1 MRRREFL
8 GLVGGAAVTWPFAV
22 RAQQPTMPVIGF
34 LNSALPE
41 LFVERL
47 RGFRL
52 GLKDTGYVEGE
63 NVAIEYRWAENRLD
77 RVPKLLAELIDR
89 RVAVITATGG
99 QVPAMAAK
107 AVNST
112 IPVVFGVPEDPV
124 RIGLVASLGRP
135 GGNMTGVNF
144 FNLEVLAKRLELLRE
159 LVPGA
164 KRVAVLNNPA
174 NVSQTETILRD
185 MQVAARAIGL
195 QIQIFNASTNL
206 EIDEAFAALM
216 RERPDA
222 LFVAPDP
229 LFFGRRVQLS
239 NLAARH
245 ALPATFSVRDNAEA
259 GGLMSYG
266 TDISYAY
273 RQIGVYVGRI
283 LKGAKPADMPVL
295 QADKF
300 ELVINAQTARLL
312 GLTVPPSLL
321 ARADEVI
328 E

>member
-1 MRRREFL
+1 
-8 GLVGGAAVTWPFAV
+8 
-22 RAQQPTMPVIGF
+22 
-34 LNSALPE
+34 
-41 LFVERL
+41 
-47 RGFRL
+47 
-52 GLKDTGYVEGE
+52 
-63 NVAIEYRWAENRLD
+63 
-77 RVPKLLAELIDR
+77 
-89 RVAVITATGG
+89 
-99 QVPAMAAK
+99 
-107 AVNST
+107 
-112 IPVVFGVPEDPV
+112 
-124 RIGLVASLGRP
+124 
-135 GGNMTGVNF
+135 
-144 FNLEVLAKRLELLRE
+144 LEVLAKRLELLRE

-174 NVSQTETILRD
+174 NVLQTETILRD
-185 MQVAARAIGL
+185 MQAAARAIGL

-245 ALPATFSVRDNAEA
+245 ALPATFPVRDNAEA

-283 LKGAKPADMPVL
+283 LKGAKPADVPVL

-300 ELVINAQTARLL
+300 ELVINAQTARTL
-312 GLTVPPSLL
+312 GLDVPPTLL